1 MKPSLCNE
9 GHFNAQEQLFLQ
21 VFEKDT
27 YFAAT
32 SEVRQALHKCG
43 PWRPKRA
50 VLCLTAL
57 ALSWVYLVLLLGINC
72 AHIPLW
78 MNNYW

>member
-1 MKPSLCNE
+1 MKPSFCNKE
-9 GHFNAQEQLFLQ
+9 CFNAQEQLFLQ
-21 VFEKDT
+21 VFEKNT

-43 PWRPKRA
+43 TWKPKRA
-50 VLCLTAL
+50 VMWLTAL
-57 ALSWVYLVLLLGINC
+57 ALSWFYFLLLLGINC

-78 MNNYW
+78 MKNY